1 MNWPH
6 RRTITI
12 SLAAAAF
19 FVCLPAVAQNP
30 QLQEKLADVKAAAAA
45 NKQQLR
51 QYQWT
56 ETIQLTLKGDAK
68 EPQSSLCQYGPDGK
82 VQKTPIGPPPAE
94 PSGGRMKQRIIEK
107 KKAEIQGYMGQVKGL
122 LSLYVPPDAQRM
134 QDAYAA
140 GNFAMNP
147 IPGAVNLVFTNYAQT
162 GDRMT
167 IKFDTATK
175 KILTV
180 DVDTYLDEA
189 KDAVTLH
196 VTMATL
202 PAGPNYAQQTVIN
215 AKAKSLVVTT
225 TNSNYQK
232 L

>member
-6 RRTITI
+6 RRTSTI
-12 SLAAAAF
+12 SLAAAALF
-19 FVCLPAVAQNP
+19 ICLPAVAQNP

-68 EPQSSLCQYGPDGK
+68 EPQSSLCQYGPDGQI
-82 VQKTPIGPPPAE
+82 QKTPIGPPPAE

-140 GNFAMNP
+140 GNFAMSP
-147 IPGAVNLVFTNYAQT
+147 IPGAVNLVFTNYAQP

-196 VTMATL
+196 VIMATL